1 MSAPST
7 AQQRSGRA
15 ALVQYL
21 LIGLLTVA
29 VDVGLLV
36 LLRDVLTLPIWLSAA
51 LAFGTSVV
59 VNFAL
64 NRLLHAGASPGE
76 LAGHLARYGLLL
88 TANLLLT
95 VLVLTAADRAG
106 LPYLPVKLAIVAS
119 MTCWNFVLYRR
130 WVFVPRSPDAAPS
143 TGPGAD

>member
-1 MSAPST
+1 MSAPPT
-7 AQQRSGRA
+7 AQRRSGRA

-21 LIGLLTVA
+21 LIGVLTVG

-36 LLRDVLTLPIWLSAA
+36 LLRDVLTLPISLAAA

-76 LAGHLARYGLLL
+76 LAGHLVRYGLLL
-88 TANLLLT
+88 SANLLLT
-95 VLVLTAADRAG
+95 VLVLTAAERAG
-106 LPYLPVKLAIVAS
+106 LPYLPVKLGIVAS

-130 WVFVPRSPDAAPS
+130 WVFAPRTPQTAV
-143 TGPGAD
+143 GAD